1 MVLAVQTGSR
11 YRQDMTELR
20 QLLLEM
26 GGLSEESL
34 STALDALLQ
43 RDMALV
49 ARVRV
54 LEVEI
59 NQFEKTIDERCLKIL
74 ALHRPTGSDLRFVTM
89 VMKIASAVERIG
101 DLSSSVSKRAE
112 ELVPDGEFPIPSE
125 LQNMGASVRAM
136 TAEALDAFVSRDAQ
150 KAWNVLERD
159 DEVDGLHHRL
169 QQRLEGVMQRDPEL
183 VRSAMRMGRV
193 VRDLERA
200 ADHAVNI
207 AVAVIFMVDGRDVR
221 HG

>member
-1 MVLAVQTGSR
+1 
-11 YRQDMTELR
+11 
-20 QLLLEM
+20 LLLEM

-34 STALDALLQ
+34 ATALDALLQ

-49 ARVRV
+49 ARVRS
-54 LEVEI
+54 LELEI
-59 NQFEKTIDERCLKIL
+59 NELEKTIDSRCLRIL
-74 ALHRPTGSDLRFVTM
+74 AVHRPSASDLRFVTM

-101 DLSSSVSKRAE
+101 DLSSSVGKRAE

-125 LQNMGASVRAM
+125 VQHMGAAVRAM
-136 TAEALDAFVSRDAQ
+136 TAEALDAFVSRDAT

-169 QQRLEGVMQRDPEL
+169 QQKLEGVMQRDPEL